1 MTKVNT
7 YIRKF
12 TEGSER
18 SGVLSTAPK
27 LPKKKSAT
35 FKISELDRIS
45 YLSSSSRR
53 SRGMSNRSSQLK
65 EPKSPQTLETCPL
78 KSNSIPKKEP
88 VVQDSPRMREFF
100 NEVRERELKCYYL
113 QMKAAQRV
121 PDLSHL
127 CSDCGL
133 PKRDKKDLSLPIK
146 MDVQFLEQEFS
157 RLHAVFGSQSMS
169 VTLDG
174 DVGGQMPQEHA
185 IGGLVHR
192 LATGTT
198 AAHKGFLDLGLLER
212 GKEGIIQIGRGFA
225 AHSGRRKRQESH
237 QTAQHLY
244 RMRPFFSR
252 VSPR

>member
-133 PKRDKKDLSLPIK
+133 PKRDKKDLSQNIYCTGDENLRRSKTRAGDRCEDLTWLWNSSLVYPN
-146 MDVQFLEQEFS
+146 S
-157 RLHAVFGSQSMS
+157 GMS
-169 VTLDG
+169 C
-174 DVGGQMPQEHA
+174 
-185 IGGLVHR
+185 
-192 LATGTT
+192 
-198 AAHKGFLDLGLLER
+198 
-212 GKEGIIQIGRGFA
+212 
-225 AHSGRRKRQESH
+225 
-237 QTAQHLY
+237 
-244 RMRPFFSR
+244 
-252 VSPR
+252 